1 MSAPCKT
8 PKVILTMPNGPFR
21 PGESPRPSPERYGS
35 QKTRAIER
43 PCSPPCSNLL
53 NYYPDREGFSETMR
67 LKMPLKIHRLLSL
80 LAFVLALIGGVL
92 LVVSPLGGLGRLSIG
107 SLAINGLVF
116 LFGLG
121 AILGGWLIYTGTRKL
136 GGIITLLAGIILFV
150 LTGGAGTAVLLVIVA
165 GVLGLVAAEMK
176 PWWAFWR

>member
-1 MSAPCKT
+1 MK
-8 PKVILTMPNGPFR
+8 L
-21 PGESPRPSPERYGS
+21 
-35 QKTRAIER
+35 
-43 PCSPPCSNLL
+43 
-53 NYYPDREGFSETMR
+53 
-67 LKMPLKIHRLLSL
+67 PLKIHRLLSL

-92 LVVSPLGGLGRLSIG
+92 LVVSALGGLGRLSIG
-107 SLAINGLVF
+107 SLAINSLVF

-121 AILGGWLIYTGTRKL
+121 AILGGWLIYTGIRRL
-136 GGIITLLAGIILFV
+136 GGIITLLAGIILLV

>member
-1 MSAPCKT
+1 MM
-8 PKVILTMPNGPFR
+8 VF
-21 PGESPRPSPERYGS
+21 
-35 QKTRAIER
+35 
-43 PCSPPCSNLL
+43 
-53 NYYPDREGFSETMR
+53 ETMK

-92 LVVSPLGGLGRLSIG
+92 LVVSALGGLGRLSIG

-121 AILGGWLIYTGTRKL
+121 AILGGWLIYTGIRKL